1 MSKRLA
7 IIVDI
12 DGTVADKGERGP
24 FEWHRVGEDKPKHDV
39 IEVVG
44 RLVRSGDSPA
54 VIFLSGRDEECW
66 GATWDWLQRHV
77 PFYFDT
83 LRMRPHKDYR
93 KDAIV
98 KRELYEMYVAPFYDV
113 LCVFDDRQQVVDMW
127 RSLGLLC
134 LQVAPGDF

>member
-1 MSKRLA
+1 MDDLKKRLA

-24 FEWHRVGEDKPKHDV
+24 FEWHRVGEDTPKHDV

-44 RLVRSGDSPA
+44 RLVRSSTPPPI

-66 GATWDWLQRHV
+66 LATWDWLRRHV
-77 PFYFDT
+77 PFPFDT

-93 KDAIV
+93 KDSIV
-98 KRELYEMYVAPFYDV
+98 KR
-113 LCVFDDRQQVVDMW
+113 
-127 RSLGLLC
+127 
-134 LQVAPGDF
+134 